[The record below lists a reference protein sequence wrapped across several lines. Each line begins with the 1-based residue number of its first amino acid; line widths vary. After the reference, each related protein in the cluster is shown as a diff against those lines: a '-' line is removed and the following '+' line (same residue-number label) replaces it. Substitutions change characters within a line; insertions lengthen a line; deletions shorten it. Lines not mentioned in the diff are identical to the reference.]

1 MDRFGWRVAVALL
14 FGTVGYLTP
23 VSGQI
28 VQEQTVQA
36 SAVVLNE
43 VLVGP
48 LSKIPHAMLN
58 DAHGVAIIPNVI
70 KGGFIVG
77 ARHGRG
83 LLFVREKNGVW
94 HAPVFITLT
103 GGNLGW
109 QAGVQSSDIVLVFK
123 SERSVQ
129 NILSGKLTLG
139 ADVAAAAGPV
149 GRQGAVA
156 TDGQLQAEIYS
167 YSRSRGLFAGVSI
180 DGSVVRVDQLATGD
194 YYRAAVPGG
203 PVVVPDLA
211 QQLTFAVA
219 TLAGGP
225 TTVPPVDGSLATPN
239 PALGDPGALAQRMG
253 TQEPD
258 VLRNQLEQLAP
269 QLDVLLD
276 PQWRSYLALPPNLF
290 VGGPH
295 PTPEELNAV
304 VLRFQAVASDP
315 RYQDLSTQPAFQS
328 VFGLLKHYQVALTAE
343 ASTLN
348 LPPPPAG

>member
-1 MDRFGWRVAVALL
+1 MDRAGFCLILFAFAFAV
-14 FGTVGYLTP
+14 TP
-23 VSGQI
+23 TLGSAQV

-36 SAVVLNE
+36 ASVVLNE

-48 LSKIPHAMLN
+48 LSKVPHAMLN

-83 LLFVREKNGVW
+83 LLFVREKDGVW

-123 SERSVQ
+123 TERSVQ
-129 NILSGKLTLG
+129 NILAGKMTLG

-156 TDGQLQAEIYS
+156 TDAMLKAEIYS

-180 DGSVVRVDQLATGD
+180 DGSVLSVDQLATGD
-194 YYRAAVPGG
+194 YYRPAVPGG
-203 PVVVPDLA
+203 PVVVPELA

-219 TLAGGP
+219 SLATPP
-225 TTVPPVDGSLATPN
+225 TTVPPVDNANAVPSTPYASN
-239 PALGDPGALAQRMG
+239 SGALAQRYG
-253 TQEPD
+253 AQETD
-258 VLRNQLEQLAP
+258 VLRSQLEQLAP

-276 PQWRSYLALPPNLF
+276 AQWRSYLALPPSLF

-295 PTPEELNAV
+295 PSAEELQEV
-304 VLRFQAVASDP
+304 VLRFQTVASDV
-315 RYQDLSTQPAFQS
+315 RYRELSSQPAFQS

-348 LPPPPAG
+348 LPPPPAR